1 MITRVDQ
8 VRRIERR
15 QRAVGPKNLVE
26 EEWDTVSPKSLK
38 EAVVHGISKVVELG
52 NGESNPRF
60 HGSSRQNLSYQN
72 TLCQNAVNN
81 VVHLVGQVVW
91 IGLVGNIIPAD
102 VEKHFSGP
110 PFHHTSER
118 WVSQHVLEG
127 HAALRKILEDS
138 VVQL

>member
-1 MITRVDQ
+1 MKAFFRIICRPLKEGRFGFLFVLKEGPTDSFPVFKKSNMITRVDQ
-8 VRRIERR
+8 VHRIERR

-72 TLCQNAVNN
+72 PLHQNAVNN

-102 VEKHFSGP
+102 V
-110 PFHHTSER
+110 
-118 WVSQHVLEG
+118 
-127 HAALRKILEDS
+127 
-138 VVQL
+138 